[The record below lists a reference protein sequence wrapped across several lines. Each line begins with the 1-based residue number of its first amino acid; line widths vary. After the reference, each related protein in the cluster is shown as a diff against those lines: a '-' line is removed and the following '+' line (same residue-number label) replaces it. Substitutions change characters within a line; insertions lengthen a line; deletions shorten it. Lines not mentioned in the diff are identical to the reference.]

1 MPGLCAWCP
10 VFDPRDPANHGASHG
25 ICPACAAKLRASL
38 DPNPDP
44 TTPPDI
50 RSPEGRPMRR
60 PVMLAL
66 TLALLSRP
74 AAAQSLGPSLA
85 LLAGS
90 GADLATTLHA
100 LHTIPGAREGNP
112 LLSHGGDAG
121 FI

>member
-1 MPGLCAWCP
+1 M
-10 VFDPRDPANHGASHG
+10 
-25 ICPACAAKLRASL
+25 K
-38 DPNPDP
+38 
-44 TTPPDI
+44 
-50 RSPEGRPMRR
+50 R

-66 TLALLSRP
+66 TLAMLSRP
-74 AAAQSLGPSLA
+74 TAAQSLGPSLA

-121 FI
+121 FILTKAGTTLALIAAVHRLTTHRHPVLAGVIGYGCGVALAGVAWRNATLAQQGRQ

>member
-1 MPGLCAWCP
+1 M
-10 VFDPRDPANHGASHG
+10 
-25 ICPACAAKLRASL
+25 K
-38 DPNPDP
+38 
-44 TTPPDI
+44 
-50 RSPEGRPMRR
+50 R

-121 FI
+121 FILTKAGTTLALVAAVHRLATGHPMLARVIGYGGGVALAGVAWHNATLTQRQR